1 MLISTVQGSLPVIT
15 IDGDSSG
22 NPIILRES
30 EQSVLRCTATGYR
43 PAVNLEWYKNNVQ
56 ITTGITEDP
65 PTVNGDTSDTS
76 GTLTL
81 TPTKDDD
88 GATLQCRTTGQVVA
102 PSQTGS
108 LTLNVHCKYI
118 C

>member
-1 MLISTVQGSLPVIT
+1 MLDGGSPGDTIT
-15 IDGDSSG
+15 
-22 NPIILRES
+22 LTES

-43 PAVNLEWYKNNVQ
+43 PAVNLEWYKNNVK

-65 PTVNGDTSDTS
+65 PTVNGDTFDTS

-108 LTLNVHCKYI
+108 LTLNIHCKYI

>member
-1 MLISTVQGSLPVIT
+1 MLDGGSP
-15 IDGDSSG
+15 GDT
-22 NPIILRES
+22 IILRES

-43 PAVNLEWYKNNVQ
+43 PAVNLEWYKNNVK

-88 GATLQCRTTGQVVA
+88 GATLQCRTTGQAVA

-108 LTLNVHCKYI
+108 LTLIVHCKYI